1 MGKKYSK
8 NNLYELEENGLTRI
22 YINEL
27 LNKIN
32 KKDIRSVITW
42 CHKNVVEIYSDSSGK
57 FVIQSEFELAYNH
70 PIIDR
75 YKKKYG
81 DQWIEIYNLAKENN
95 LHLFERNENP
105 SKLSNSY
112 KPLSRK
118 AQDFLKKC
126 A

>member
-1 MGKKYSK
+1 VRNYSK

-22 YINEL
+22 YTNDM

-32 KKDIRSVITW
+32 KKDIRSVISW
-42 CHKNVVEIYSDSSGK
+42 CKKNAVEIYSDSSGK
-57 FVIQSEFELAYNH
+57 FVTQAEFELAYNR

-81 DQWIEIYNLAKENN
+81 DQWVEIYNLAKENN

-105 SKLSNSY
+105 SKFCDAY

-118 AQDFLKKC
+118 AQDFIKKC